1 MNSVEDFVSL
11 KQLKSKVPERHLNS
25 VLQLTAASWTAPKYI
40 LKWRA
45 GDCEVKISRKI
56 QQLIGQL

>member
-25 VLQLTAASWTAPKYI
+25 VLQLTAPSTF
-40 LKWRA
+40 
-45 GDCEVKISRKI
+45 
-56 QQLIGQL
+56 